1 MRRFLLITE
10 GTGGIEQ
17 DNPRAV
23 RSQCGPGS
31 KGRES
36 TEGIAGDHRRTA
48 DPLAHIGHQLI
59 APQGTAVVQACWL
72 GTSAEAQQVNRM
84 HGMGLGQHGN
94 VVAPVIGGCPE
105 PMNQQ
110 KGRKIST
117 VLLGM
122 LLHRVHGVAEMAPGD
137 AIHSRLRGTRC

>member
-1 MRRFLLITE
+1 
-10 GTGGIEQ
+10 
-17 DNPRAV
+17 
-23 RSQCGPGS
+23 
-31 KGRES
+31 
-36 TEGIAGDHRRTA
+36 
-48 DPLAHIGHQLI
+48 
-59 APQGTAVVQACWL
+59 
-72 GTSAEAQQVNRM
+72 M

-105 PMNQQ
+105 PMHQQ
-110 KGRKIST
+110 KRRMIGA